1 MQSPPKKQKKP
12 RGPKVPKKI
21 TDSYLHN
28 SGLYYLERFASSSAN
43 FKTVMMRKVWK
54 SCAHHQDQDKD
65 ECAAMVDK
73 LVVKFIDLGLLDDA
87 AYTRAV
93 VTSLRR
99 KGTSTRAILTKMK
112 MKGVNRDD
120 TMRAL
125 RHYDAEN
132 IRDPEQA
139 ELVSA
144 LTTARRK
151 RLGPFQRE
159 DKKARIEDEE
169 EAQKLKEKEMA
180 KLARAGFSYDTVR
193 RVFEINSDEADSF
206 LYENG

>member
-1 MQSPPKKQKKP
+1 MSAPPQKQKRKP
-12 RGPKVPKKI
+12 KTPKKI
-21 TDSYLHN
+21 TPSYLHN
-28 SGLYYLERFASSSAN
+28 AGLYYLERFASSSAN
-43 FKTVMMRKVWK
+43 FKDVMMRKVWK
-54 SCAHHQDQDKD
+54 SCAFHQDQDKD
-65 ECAAMVDK
+65 ECATMVDE
-73 LVVKFIDLGLLDDA
+73 LVAKFIDLGLLDDA

-120 TMRAL
+120 TMRAVA
-125 RHYDAEN
+125 HYDAEN
-132 IRDPEQA
+132 IQNPEDA
-139 ELVSA
+139 EMVA
-144 LTTARRK
+144 GVMMARRK

-159 DKKARIEDEE
+159 DKKIKLADEE

-193 RVFEINSDEADSF
+193 RVFEMTLKEAEDF